1 MIHIGLDR
9 RIIAVNI
16 INDPVLDRPFKK
28 IELTNGGFH
37 GFLVVVGDRDTLPS
51 AEGVETAFT
60 VGLEFELVIVVHL
73 ESVGFRRV
81 SLIG

>member
-1 MIHIGLDR
+1 MIHISLDGR
-9 RIIAVNI
+9 VIAVDV
-16 INDPVLDRPFKK
+16 INDSVLDGPFKK
-28 IELTNGGFH
+28 IELTYGGFH
-37 GFLVVVGDRDTLPS
+37 GFLVVVGDRDTLP
-51 AEGVETAFT
+51 ATEGIETAFT

>member
-1 MIHIGLDR
+1 MIHISLDGR
-9 RIIAVNI
+9 VIAVDV
-16 INDPVLDRPFKK
+16 INDSVLDRPFKK
-28 IELTNGGFH
+28 VELTDRGFH

-81 SLIG
+81 SLVG